1 MRVRLRVRVRVSAR
15 VRVGGRAPWAADMTQ
30 EHACGCLRELAPVD
44 VDANHHIDEDCRQ
57 LSPACSHVLA
67 TRIMRGMIR
76 RRTALGSR
84 NLGQVRTHFLE
95 SHKIY
100 ELEWGL
106 GFPQQ
111 NTAPRATDGEIKHD
125 VAPY

>member
-1 MRVRLRVRVRVSAR
+1 MCARMRVRLRVRVRVSAR

-76 RRTALGSR
+76 RRTALGSS
-84 NLGQVRTHFLE
+84 NLGQVRTDFLE
-95 SHKIY
+95 SHKTY
-100 ELEWGL
+100 RARMGS
-106 GFPQQ
+106 GVP
-111 NTAPRATDGEIKHD
+111 TAEHSPTRDGR
-125 VAPY
+125 